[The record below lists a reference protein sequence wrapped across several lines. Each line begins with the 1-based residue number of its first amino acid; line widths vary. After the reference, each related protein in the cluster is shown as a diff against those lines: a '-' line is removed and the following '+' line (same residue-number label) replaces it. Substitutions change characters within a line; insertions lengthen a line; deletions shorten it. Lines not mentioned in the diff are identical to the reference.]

1 MGIGKEVTLRSSSP
15 YGPTAPAR
23 SLRRVLGL
31 VFGIAVVGLM
41 LGTGVAYLASSGG
54 TASSVVTTLGLGGAG
69 GTGGTGAVVSVTPLD
84 VSITTSKGHAQL
96 DAGQETARIAIA
108 SGASGTLL
116 VNVDW
121 VDPQDALKVLHS
133 PSSYILA
140 GLYQEASTTTSGGSC
155 ASGEYKVDDSA
166 NGWLCLE
173 SLSGGDTLGV
183 LTKASAD
190 AVLQGPVSGLTTVYV
205 LTSIYVSNNIPPGQQ
220 GNLPSLQFYVS
231 AELAG

>member
-54 TASSVVTTLGLGGAG
+54 TASSVVTTRGL
-69 GTGGTGAVVSVTPLD
+69 GTGGTGAAISVTPVS

-116 VNVDW
+116 VHVNW
-121 VDPQDALKVLHS
+121 LDPQDAYKVLHS

-155 ASGEYKVDDSA
+155 TSGEYKVDDST

-173 SLSGGDTLGV
+173 SLSGGNTLGV

-190 AVLQGPVSGLTTVYV
+190 AVLQAPVSGLTNVYV
-205 LTSIYVSNNIPPGQQ
+205 LTSIYVSNNIPAGQQ
-220 GNLPSLQFYVS
+220 GTSLQFYVS